1 MYGVAGIPDIV
12 ACLRGR
18 FVAFEVKTE
27 SGRLTELQRITL
39 AKIRAAG
46 GVAAKVTSL
55 DEVRQIIDRI
65 TKEERI

>member
-27 SGRLTELQRITL
+27 NGRLTELQRLTL
-39 AKIRAAG
+39 ARIRAAG
-46 GVAAKVTSL
+46 GVAEKVTSL
-55 DEVRQIIDRI
+55 DEVRQIIDGI
-65 TKEERI
+65 TKEERL